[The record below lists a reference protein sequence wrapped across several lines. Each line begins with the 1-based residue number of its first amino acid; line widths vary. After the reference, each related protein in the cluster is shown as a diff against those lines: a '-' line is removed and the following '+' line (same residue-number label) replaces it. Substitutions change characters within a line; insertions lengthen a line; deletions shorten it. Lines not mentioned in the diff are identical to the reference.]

1 MSVLY
6 LAPDEDIGEPILAVL
21 QTTLERTFGFP
32 VQVLPPRPT
41 LPDAFDAARRQ
52 FSSTAILRDL
62 IARRPPDAVRLLGI
76 TGKDIF
82 IPMLSFIFGQAQLGG
97 RIALISLARL
107 DQRFYQLPADPVLF
121 FDRIAK
127 EAIHELGHTFGLTH
141 CNETTCAMSLSTN
154 IAQVDAKA
162 GAFCG
167 ACQTMLQDAIDAL
180 VNAVEAE
187 EEL

>member
-6 LAPDEDIGEPILAVL
+6 LAPDEDVGEPILALL
-21 QTTLERTFGFP
+21 QSTLERTFGFP
-32 VQVLPPRPT
+32 VKALPARPT
-41 LPDAFDAARRQ
+41 PQASFDVARHQ
-52 FSSTAILRDL
+52 YSSTTILRDL
-62 IARRPPDAVRLLGI
+62 MTQRPPGAVRLLGI
-76 TGKDIF
+76 TSQDIF

-107 DQRFYQLPADPVLF
+107 DQQFYQLPADPALF
-121 FDRIAK
+121 LERIAK

-141 CNETTCAMSLSTN
+141 CNEMTCAMSLSTN

-167 ACQTMLQDAIDAL
+167 ACQTMLRDAIDAL